1 MFKGLPLGYLNQLE
15 QRLAETEAAFYAAL
29 VTLRSMGNTPIV
41 RPPTKADE
49 QRPKSTRMD
58 EWSKLPLRNW
68 PEMEHWMNKMS
79 DQFTLNDFPSGYAVG
94 TPGQA
99 RGDENLI
106 GQNDSRT
113 RSSVDG
119 EIEEVPTPYTWQSQ
133 NEVSM
138 RSPYENHS
146 YLQVIGPSPGY
157 VHDAAGSGTAGVAP
171 SLSGDPDDSL
181 VMGATGS
188 EPARAK
194 AAELSKNKS
203 SIYF

>member
-1 MFKGLPLGYLNQLE
+1 MLKGLPLGYLNQLE
-15 QRLAETEAAFYAAL
+15 QRLAETEAAFYGAL
-29 VTLRSMGNTPIV
+29 VTLRNLRNVPIV
-41 RPPTKADE
+41 QPATKADE
-49 QRPKSTRMD
+49 QRPKSTRME

-68 PEMEHWMNKMS
+68 PDMEHWMNQTS
-79 DQFTLNDFPSGYAVG
+79 DQFTLNNISSAYPVG
-94 TPGQA
+94 APR
-99 RGDENLI
+99 RGDENPI
-106 GQNDSRT
+106 GQHDNRT

-119 EIEEVPTPYTWQSQ
+119 EIEEIPTPYTWQSQ

-146 YLQVIGPSPGY
+146 YPQAIGSSPGY
-157 VHDAAGSGTAGVAP
+157 VHDAVGSGTAGVAP

-188 EPARAK
+188 EPARVK
-194 AAELSKNKS
+194 AAELSRNKS